1 MSKGIGGPEDYTGF
15 QGKWGTSPRV
25 AAQWD
30 GDSYFRGNRFQVEIS
45 RSKVETPDVDL
56 WLQHMCTC
64 PHI

>member
-56 WLQHMCTC
+56 WLQHMCTR